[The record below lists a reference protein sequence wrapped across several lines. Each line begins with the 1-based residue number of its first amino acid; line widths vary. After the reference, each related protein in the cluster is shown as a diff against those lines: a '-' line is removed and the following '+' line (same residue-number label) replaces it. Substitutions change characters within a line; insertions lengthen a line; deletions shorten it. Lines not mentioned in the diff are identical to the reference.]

1 MFPCKRPHSCWAK
14 VPKFAWLIFFLGL
27 WWDLTMSLASKFL
40 GCSTMLVFEYPIG
53 CMYGIFTYIYHKHQS
68 NVGKYTYYTWI
79 LWVWF
84 FWHIFRIGILLGD
97 VLIGPMP
104 SDDRCWG
111 CSTNK
116 DGRPTSTSTTSMC
129 GGWIWQVPK
138 EIPINLLQCNIL
150 FQKNVSPLSWYYRCS
165 VQKCGGVSNDISDS
179 FDMNFIL
186 LMLQKSSTTWD
197 RKGWC

>member
-1 MFPCKRPHSCWAK
+1 MGESSK
-14 VPKFAWLIFFLGL
+14 VCLVDILFGGLMGFDYVVGLKVLGL
-27 WWDLTMSLASKFL
+27 LNHVGLWVSYRMHVW
-40 GCSTMLVFEYPIG
+40 YI
-53 CMYGIFTYIYHKHQS
+53 YTYIYHKHQS

-111 CSTNK
+111 CSMNK

-138 EIPINLLQCNIL
+138 EIPINLLQCNIF

-186 LMLQKSSTTWD
+186 LMLQKSSTTCD
-197 RKGWC
+197 RKGWCNSPW